1 MPGRG
6 LYAEAMRERLRTLEP
21 LAVRMRPRTLDEFVG
36 QEHFLGPGKL
46 LRRLLES
53 DKLSS
58 LIFYGPPGT
67 GKTTLAYIIARI
79 THCRFRELNAAAVG
93 LKEVRQEL
101 QEARHHAEATGI
113 RTILFIDEIHH
124 FNRTQQD
131 VLLSDIE
138 SGIVTL
144 IGATTQNPF
153 FALNAPLVSRSQLFT
168 FEPLSVEQIEL
179 LLKRALADKD
189 RGLGMIEVQADPQ
202 ALRYLAEMCDGDAR
216 RALNAL
222 EVAVLSSQER
232 PVHLSLEVA
241 RDSIQRKAL
250 EFDKSGDTHYD
261 LASAFIKSMR
271 GSDVDAALYWLARML
286 ESGED
291 VRFIARRIVI
301 CASEDIGNAD
311 PQALLVAIAA
321 QQAVEFLGLPECVF
335 ALAQATIYV
344 ATAPKSNAV
353 ARAIQSA
360 RNDVRQGRTLPVPQA
375 LRDASY
381 PGAKQLGRGEGY
393 LYSHDFPGG
402 FVPQRFLP
410 EPRIYYEPSD
420 RGYEVEIRRRLE
432 AWRSLIRQIY
442 ESQPRGTE
450 SEGAGQDV
458 SS

>member
-6 LYAEAMRERLRTLEP
+6 LYAEAMRERLRALEP
-21 LAVRMRPRTLDEFVG
+21 LAVRMRPRTLEEFVG

-67 GKTTLAYIIARI
+67 GKTTLAYILARR
-79 THCRFRELNAAAVG
+79 TRCRFRELNAAAVG

-189 RGLGMIEVQADPQ
+189 RGLGRIEVQADPQ

-222 EVAVLSSQER
+222 EVAVLSLQER
-232 PVHLSLEVA
+232 PVRLSLEVA

-250 EFDKSGDTHYD
+250 EFDKTGDTHYD

-291 VRFIARRIVI
+291 VRFIARRMVI
-301 CASEDIGNAD
+301 CASEDVGNAD

-381 PGAKQLGRGEGY
+381 RGAKQLGHGKGY

-410 EPRIYYEPSD
+410 VPRIYYEPSD

-432 AWRSLIRQIY
+432 AWRSLIRQM
-442 ESQPRGTE
+442 EEAQQCGTE
-450 SEGAGQDV
+450 AEGAGQDV
-458 SS
+458 S